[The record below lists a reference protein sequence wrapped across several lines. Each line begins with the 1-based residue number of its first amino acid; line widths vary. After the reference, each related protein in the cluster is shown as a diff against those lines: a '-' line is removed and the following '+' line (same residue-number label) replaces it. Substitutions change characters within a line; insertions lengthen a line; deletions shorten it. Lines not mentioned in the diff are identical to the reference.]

1 MRLSRLY
8 EHPVQSPRVAVRGG
22 HGAIEACQTNFHVAL
37 LLAIPFSVFFFC
49 FAFWNVPT
57 FTWVIPNIYSYF
69 DAAQVARTTFLRVVA
84 VRHFLSAFNIKFYN
98 FAKM

>member
-8 EHPVQSPRVAVRGG
+8 EHPVQSPRVAVRG

-37 LLAIPFSVFFFC
+37 LLAIPFSVFFC

-57 FTWVIPNIYSYF
+57 FTWVIPNIYSHF
-69 DAAQVARTTFLRVVA
+69 VAAQVARTTFLRVVA
-84 VRHFLSAFNIKFYN
+84 VRQFCQHLT
-98 FAKM
+98 